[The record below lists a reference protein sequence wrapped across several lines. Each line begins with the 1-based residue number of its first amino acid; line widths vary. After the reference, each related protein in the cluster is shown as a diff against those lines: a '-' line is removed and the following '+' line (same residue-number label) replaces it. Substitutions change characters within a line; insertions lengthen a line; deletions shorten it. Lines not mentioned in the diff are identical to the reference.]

1 VLEKSKKYNS
11 DGVVIIM
18 TGYASLDTAIQA
30 IRGGAYDYIRKP
42 FKLDEIEIIVKNAC
56 EKIALVR
63 ENRRLL
69 QRLKETM
76 EEMKEIS
83 RPQAKVPESRDS
95 LSPLDLDYRI
105 SEMGNLFQRFLKKK
119 MRIGVSGAYD
129 FVDVR
134 DVAEGHILAGLKGR
148 SGEGYILS
156 GEQISI
162 PNLFSLLEN
171 ITGIKAPGFM
181 VPSWL
186 ARTAGILATPY
197 YLLSKTKPLFTA
209 YSIDVL
215 NSNSIVSSEKARREL
230 GFSPRSIRDSL
241 IGTLNWFK
249 EAQAVI

>member
-1 VLEKSKKYNS
+1 MGPVSLPFHIWIAEDDDEFRETLGKSLVQETREIRLFSDGGELVEFLKKDPSCDIIIADLLMPGVDGLQVLEKSKKYNP

-95 LSPLDLDYRI
+95 LSPLDLDYKI
-105 SEMGNLFQRFLKKK
+105 SEMDLLLK
-119 MRIGVSGAYD
+119 
-129 FVDVR
+129 
-134 DVAEGHILAGLKGR
+134 
-148 SGEGYILS
+148 
-156 GEQISI
+156 Q
-162 PNLFSLLEN
+162 
-171 ITGIKAPGFM
+171 M
-181 VPSWL
+181 VPSDYDFKD
-186 ARTAGILATPY
+186 REHRE
-197 YLLSKTKPLFTA
+197 KTYQEVKKLIE
-209 YSIDVL
+209 Y
-215 NSNSIVSSEKARREL
+215 RRE
-230 GFSPRSIRDSL
+230 GFLNETEFLSMKYMLLQSL
-241 IGTLNWFK
+241 K
-249 EAQAVI
+249 Q

>member
-1 VLEKSKKYNS
+1 MGPVRLPFHIWIAEDDDEFRETLGKSLVQETREIRLFSDGGELVEFLKKDCSFDIIIADLLMPGVDGLQVLEKSKKYNP

-83 RPQAKVPESRDS
+83 RPQAKVPESRNF

-105 SEMGNLFQRFLKKK
+105 SEMDLLLK
-119 MRIGVSGAYD
+119 
-129 FVDVR
+129 
-134 DVAEGHILAGLKGR
+134 
-148 SGEGYILS
+148 
-156 GEQISI
+156 Q
-162 PNLFSLLEN
+162 
-171 ITGIKAPGFM
+171 M
-181 VPSWL
+181 VPSDYDFKD
-186 ARTAGILATPY
+186 REHRE
-197 YLLSKTKPLFTA
+197 KTYQEVKKLIE
-209 YSIDVL
+209 Y
-215 NSNSIVSSEKARREL
+215 RRE
-230 GFSPRSIRDSL
+230 GFLNEPEFLSMKYMLLQSL
-241 IGTLNWFK
+241 K
-249 EAQAVI
+249 Q

>member
-1 VLEKSKKYNS
+1 LPFHIWIAEDDDEFRETLGKSLVQETREIRLFSDGGELVEFLKKDRAFDIIIADLLMPGADGLHVLEKSKKYNP

-95 LSPLDLDYRI
+95 LSPLELDNRS
-105 SEMGNLFQRFLKKK
+105 SEMGLLLK
-119 MRIGVSGAYD
+119 
-129 FVDVR
+129 
-134 DVAEGHILAGLKGR
+134 
-148 SGEGYILS
+148 
-156 GEQISI
+156 Q
-162 PNLFSLLEN
+162 
-171 ITGIKAPGFM
+171 M
-181 VPSWL
+181 VPSDYDFKG
-186 ARTAGILATPY
+186 REHRE
-197 YLLSKTKPLFTA
+197 KTYQEVKKLIE
-209 YSIDVL
+209 Y
-215 NSNSIVSSEKARREL
+215 RRE
-230 GFSPRSIRDSL
+230 GFLNETEFLSMKDMLFQSL
-241 IGTLNWFK
+241 K
-249 EAQAVI
+249 Q

>member
-1 VLEKSKKYNS
+1 MGPVRLPFHIWIAEDDDEFRETLGKSLVQETREIRLFSDGGELIEFLKRDRSFDIIIADLLMPGVDGLQVLEKSKKYNP

-95 LSPLDLDYRI
+95 LSPLELDNRS
-105 SEMGNLFQRFLKKK
+105 SEMGLLLK
-119 MRIGVSGAYD
+119 
-129 FVDVR
+129 
-134 DVAEGHILAGLKGR
+134 
-148 SGEGYILS
+148 
-156 GEQISI
+156 Q
-162 PNLFSLLEN
+162 
-171 ITGIKAPGFM
+171 M
-181 VPSWL
+181 VPSDYDFKG
-186 ARTAGILATPY
+186 REHRE
-197 YLLSKTKPLFTA
+197 KTYQEVKKLIE
-209 YSIDVL
+209 Y
-215 NSNSIVSSEKARREL
+215 RRE
-230 GFSPRSIRDSL
+230 GFLNETEFLSMKDMLFQSL
-241 IGTLNWFK
+241 K
-249 EAQAVI
+249 Q

>member
-1 VLEKSKKYNS
+1 MPFHIWIAEDDDEFRETLGKSLVQETREIRLFSDGGELIEFLKRDRSFDIIIADLLMPGVDGLQVLEKSKKYNP

-105 SEMGNLFQRFLKKK
+105 SEMDLLLK
-119 MRIGVSGAYD
+119 
-129 FVDVR
+129 
-134 DVAEGHILAGLKGR
+134 
-148 SGEGYILS
+148 
-156 GEQISI
+156 Q
-162 PNLFSLLEN
+162 
-171 ITGIKAPGFM
+171 M
-181 VPSWL
+181 VPSDYDFKD
-186 ARTAGILATPY
+186 REHRE
-197 YLLSKTKPLFTA
+197 KTYQEVKKLIE
-209 YSIDVL
+209 Y
-215 NSNSIVSSEKARREL
+215 RRE
-230 GFSPRSIRDSL
+230 GFLNETEFLSMKYMLLQSL
-241 IGTLNWFK
+241 K
-249 EAQAVI
+249 Q

>member
-1 VLEKSKKYNS
+1 MGPVSLPFQIWIAEDDDEFRETLGKSLVQEAREIRLFSDGGELVEFLKKDRSFDIIIADLLMPAVDGLQVLEKSKKYNP
-11 DGVVIIM
+11 DGAVIIM

-105 SEMGNLFQRFLKKK
+105 SEMDLLLK
-119 MRIGVSGAYD
+119 
-129 FVDVR
+129 
-134 DVAEGHILAGLKGR
+134 
-148 SGEGYILS
+148 
-156 GEQISI
+156 Q
-162 PNLFSLLEN
+162 
-171 ITGIKAPGFM
+171 M
-181 VPSWL
+181 VPSDYDFKD
-186 ARTAGILATPY
+186 REHRG
-197 YLLSKTKPLFTA
+197 KTYQEVKKLIE
-209 YSIDVL
+209 Y
-215 NSNSIVSSEKARREL
+215 RRE
-230 GFSPRSIRDSL
+230 GFLNEAEFLSMKYMLLQSL
-241 IGTLNWFK
+241 K
-249 EAQAVI
+249 Q

>member
-1 VLEKSKKYNS
+1 MGPARLPFHIWIAEDDDEFRETLGKSLGQETREIRLFSNGGELVEFLKKDPSCDIIIADLLMPGVDGLQVLEKSKKYNP

-95 LSPLDLDYRI
+95 LSPLELDNRS
-105 SEMGNLFQRFLKKK
+105 SEMGLLLK
-119 MRIGVSGAYD
+119 
-129 FVDVR
+129 
-134 DVAEGHILAGLKGR
+134 
-148 SGEGYILS
+148 
-156 GEQISI
+156 Q
-162 PNLFSLLEN
+162 
-171 ITGIKAPGFM
+171 M
-181 VPSWL
+181 VPSDYDFKD
-186 ARTAGILATPY
+186 REHRE
-197 YLLSKTKPLFTA
+197 KTYQEVKKLIE
-209 YSIDVL
+209 Y
-215 NSNSIVSSEKARREL
+215 RRE
-230 GFSPRSIRDSL
+230 GFLNETEFLSMKYMLLQSL
-241 IGTLNWFK
+241 K
-249 EAQAVI
+249 Q

>member
-1 VLEKSKKYNS
+1 MGPARLPFHIWIAEDDDEFRETLGKSLGQETREIRLFSNGGELVEFLKKDPSCDIIIADLLMPGVDGLQVLEKSKKYNP

-95 LSPLDLDYRI
+95 LSPLDLDYKI
-105 SEMGNLFQRFLKKK
+105 SEMDLLLK
-119 MRIGVSGAYD
+119 
-129 FVDVR
+129 
-134 DVAEGHILAGLKGR
+134 
-148 SGEGYILS
+148 
-156 GEQISI
+156 Q
-162 PNLFSLLEN
+162 
-171 ITGIKAPGFM
+171 M
-181 VPSWL
+181 VPSDYDFKD
-186 ARTAGILATPY
+186 REHRE
-197 YLLSKTKPLFTA
+197 KTYQEVKKLIE
-209 YSIDVL
+209 Y
-215 NSNSIVSSEKARREL
+215 RRE
-230 GFSPRSIRDSL
+230 GFLNEAEFLSMKYMLLQSL
-241 IGTLNWFK
+241 K
-249 EAQAVI
+249 R

>member
-1 VLEKSKKYNS
+1 MGPVSLPFHIWIAEDDDEFRETLGKSLVQETREIRLFSDGGELIEFLKRDRSFDIIIADLLMPGVDGLQVLEKSKKYNP

-83 RPQAKVPESRDS
+83 RPQAKVPKSRDP

-105 SEMGNLFQRFLKKK
+105 SEMDLLLK
-119 MRIGVSGAYD
+119 
-129 FVDVR
+129 
-134 DVAEGHILAGLKGR
+134 
-148 SGEGYILS
+148 
-156 GEQISI
+156 Q
-162 PNLFSLLEN
+162 
-171 ITGIKAPGFM
+171 M
-181 VPSWL
+181 VPSDYDFKD
-186 ARTAGILATPY
+186 REHRE
-197 YLLSKTKPLFTA
+197 KTYQELKKLIE
-209 YSIDVL
+209 Y
-215 NSNSIVSSEKARREL
+215 RRE
-230 GFSPRSIRDSL
+230 GFLIETEFLSMKYMLLQSL
-241 IGTLNWFK
+241 K
-249 EAQAVI
+249 Q